1 MAFDPDAFLN
11 AQEPKRKQ
19 FDPDSFLGTSKPKES
34 PSFGQRLKQAAVPEL
49 VQGRAGA
56 TTRGLISGFVGGPG
70 ELEKFGAYT
79 APRMFGFEAP
89 PQEFLGR
96 ETLFPTMTEVQ
107 RGLSA
112 VGFPETQRQYKPI
125 ESVSE
130 VLGGFASLA
139 PAAGRTLR
147 SALDTN
153 LVRGLMGKRTKEAQA
168 QLGRQTGELGGT
180 VSRQLADIASEEQR
194 LLARARAAQQQRLG
208 QIVPQEEAALRAG
221 QKAER
226 APESA
231 LRELAGV
238 RTVEEA
244 GRLRPVPQ
252 TPSQVGDFIRQQ
264 ADTFATNIKA
274 ARNTKADQL
283 FSEATEA
290 AFEAQQVGRFVD
302 TQPIVNQID
311 DLIAQGGT
319 KDYMDSLIR
328 LKDDVTRTRNFE
340 GLEVIRRKLG
350 DASFG
355 SPEEGYKAISQQFA
369 GNMRD
374 ALTTQ
379 MRQFADSLEGA
390 QGAGAF
396 SRYLDEY
403 KRLSE
408 PLRVYGTRVGRGI
421 LETEDVGGRYV
432 SKSSEK
438 LAREMFSSPEN
449 YQKFVDAVGGNK
461 QIAEAAARRYFAGLM
476 ETARTPVA
484 VEKIF
489 RENRALLD
497 QIPTIRNEIAMRYL
511 PALRRAEAVG
521 QAAPKV
527 VQRAK
532 ESAVEV
538 QRQFKAIDDQVSA
551 RMGNIA
557 KAKTLFS
564 DSVKA
569 LRSVDPNKILETFD
583 NNVLTKIRAAED
595 QAGRRLLS
603 DAQVDALR
611 RQVEQVQEI
620 ADTTRRNR
628 IIATTLAT
636 VLGLQ
641 RAATTTGQLTGE

>member
-1 MAFDPDAFLN
+1 MARQYFD
-11 AQEPKRKQ
+11 EPPKTKERVY
-19 FDPDSFLGTSKPKES
+19 FDGPTEEP
-34 PSFGQRLKQAAVPEL
+34 PSFGERLRQAAVPEL

-56 TTRGLISGFVGGPG
+56 ATRGLISGFVGGPG

-96 ETLFPTMTEVQ
+96 ETLFPTMTEIQ

-112 VGFPETQRQYKPI
+112 VGFPETQRQFKPV
-125 ESVSE
+125 EGVSE

-153 LVRGLMGKRTKEAQA
+153 LVRGLMGKRTKEAQE
-168 QLGRQTGELGGT
+168 QLGRQTSELGGT
-180 VSRQLADIASEEQR
+180 VSRELADIASEEQR

-208 QIVPQEEAALRAG
+208 QISSQEEAALRAG

-290 AFEAQQVGRFVD
+290 ALQAQQLGRFVD
-302 TQPIVNQID
+302 TQPIVKQID

-340 GLEVIRRKLG
+340 GLEVIRRKFG

-355 SPEEGYKAISQQFA
+355 SPEEG
-369 GNMRD
+369 
-374 ALTTQ
+374 L
-379 MRQFADSLEGA
+379 
-390 QGAGAF
+390 
-396 SRYLDEY
+396 
-403 KRLSE
+403 
-408 PLRVYGTRVGRGI
+408 
-421 LETEDVGGRYV
+421 
-432 SKSSEK
+432 
-438 LAREMFSSPEN
+438 
-449 YQKFVDAVGGNK
+449 
-461 QIAEAAARRYFAGLM
+461 
-476 ETARTPVA
+476 
-484 VEKIF
+484 
-489 RENRALLD
+489 
-497 QIPTIRNEIAMRYL
+497 
-511 PALRRAEAVG
+511 
-521 QAAPKV
+521 
-527 VQRAK
+527 
-532 ESAVEV
+532 
-538 QRQFKAIDDQVSA
+538 
-551 RMGNIA
+551 
-557 KAKTLFS
+557 
-564 DSVKA
+564 
-569 LRSVDPNKILETFD
+569 
-583 NNVLTKIRAAED
+583 
-595 QAGRRLLS
+595 
-603 DAQVDALR
+603 
-611 RQVEQVQEI
+611 
-620 ADTTRRNR
+620 
-628 IIATTLAT
+628 
-636 VLGLQ
+636 
-641 RAATTTGQLTGE
+641 

>member
-11 AQEPKRKQ
+11 AQESKGNQ
-19 FDPDSFLGTSKPKES
+19 FDPDAFLGTSKPKEP
-34 PSFGQRLKQAAVPEL
+34 PSFGERLRQAAVPEL

-89 PQEFLGR
+89 PQEFFGR
-96 ETLFPTMTEVQ
+96 ETLFPTMSEVS

-112 VGFPETQRQYKPI
+112 LGFPETQRQYKPI

-130 VLGGFASLA
+130 VVGGFGSLA

-153 LVRGLMGKRTKEAQA
+153 LVRGLLGKRTKEAQE

-180 VSRQLADIASEEQR
+180 VSRELADIASEEQR

-208 QIVPQEEAALRAG
+208 QISAQEEAAIRAG

-231 LRELAGV
+231 LRELTGV
-238 RTVEEA
+238 RTIEEA
-244 GRLRPVPQ
+244 GRFRPIPQ
-252 TPSQVGDFIRQQ
+252 TPSQVGDFIREQ

-274 ARNTKADQL
+274 ARNAKADQL

-290 AFEAQQVGRFVD
+290 ALQAQQLGRFVD
-302 TQPIVNQID
+302 TQPIVKQID

-319 KDYMDSLIR
+319 KDYMDSLVR
-328 LKDDVTRTRNFE
+328 LKDDITRTRNFE

-374 ALTTQ
+374 VLTTQ

-449 YQKFVDAVGGNK
+449 YQKFVDAVGGNT

-489 RENRALLD
+489 RENRAVLD
-497 QIPTIRNEIAMRYL
+497 QIPAIRNEIARRYL

-521 QAAPKV
+521 EAAPRV

-538 QRQFKAIDDQVSA
+538 QRQFKAIDDQVSK

-557 KAKTLFS
+557 QAKTLFS

-569 LRSVDPNKILETFD
+569 LQGVKPTAILEKFD
-583 NNVLTKIRAAED
+583 DVVLPNIRAAED
-595 QAGRRLLS
+595 KAGRKLLS
-603 DAQVDALR
+603 DAQIDALR
-611 RQVEQVQEI
+611 NQVEQVQQI
-620 ADTTRRNR
+620 ADATYRNR
-628 IIATTLAT
+628 VIAGIVGTALVGQRVTTA
-636 VLGLQ
+636 
-641 RAATTTGQLTGE
+641 TGQLTGE